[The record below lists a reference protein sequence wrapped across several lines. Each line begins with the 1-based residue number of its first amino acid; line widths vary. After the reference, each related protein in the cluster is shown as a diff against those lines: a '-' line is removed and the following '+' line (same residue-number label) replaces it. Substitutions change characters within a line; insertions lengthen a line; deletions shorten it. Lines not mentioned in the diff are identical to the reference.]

1 YGHTDLDRALGTA
14 ALAGRFG
21 EADLASILAHHRQH
35 REPDGTE
42 PIRASEDHSLQ
53 AGTRAWAEFG
63 KEIP

>member
-42 PIRASEDHSLQ
+42 PLRASEDHSLQ
-53 AGTRAWAEFG
+53 AGT
-63 KEIP
+63 